1 MIVKI
6 KNKIR
11 KKTEGRP
18 IESACKI
25 VLSVKIRVDFVKTIC
40 YTVDKRSG
48 AMFTKVYLKNFRS
61 FDEFELNLT
70 RKNGIPKKLAII
82 YGENGAGKSNLMSA
96 FVLLNELKQTMDVR
110 DFYEE
115 LLSQESPFKDKEIG
129 QSLKKQLIDGLRDIR
144 AIIRDYRMIGC
155 EDIIVAEYE
164 FCIGNNFGS
173 YRVEFDQE
181 EIVYERL
188 EYLLNKRRGVHFEC
202 SRDGIEINKAIIKD
216 KDFYTDIK
224 ATAKRFWGKHSL
236 LAIIEHE
243 LADKANSYGRENL
256 SETFFDVLI
265 ELSMLSCFVKY
276 GHRQWNSIYAP
287 LSVFNSADSGKIPK
301 AKESQLDLAEQVFT
315 QFFSAINSDIHRAY
329 YKRSYSDKWVEYS
342 LHLDKTI
349 AGKDCSI
356 DFAKESTGN
365 HQLLDVLCY
374 LLIACLDGVVVL
386 DEADSGIHDLL
397 FKKIIQEIAGNISGQ
412 VIMTTHN
419 TTLMETDFARESTYV
434 MSEEETGRM
443 VVRAI
448 SNYENRTYISNNI
461 RNKYLNNDYEGLPKV
476 TEIDFAP
483 IINKIIDKFN

>member
-1 MIVKI
+1 MSRRKKEIS
-6 KNKIR
+6 NKIER
-11 KKTEGRP
+11 EFIKSTHKCTL
-18 IESACKI
+18 C
-25 VLSVKIRVDFVKTIC
+25 VKIRVDFEKTMW
-40 YTVDKRSG
+40 YTVAKRSD
-48 AMFTKVYLKNFRS
+48 AMFTKVYLKNLRS
-61 FDEFELNLT
+61 FDEFELNLAG
-70 RKNGIPKKLAII
+70 KNGIPKKLAII

-110 DFYEE
+110 DIYEE
-115 LLSQESPFKDKEIG
+115 LLSQEALFKDKEIED
-129 QSLKKQLIDGLRDIR
+129 SLKKQLIDGLRDIR

-155 EDIIVAEYE
+155 EDTIVAEYE

-181 EIVYERL
+181 EIVYEKL

-265 ELSMLSCFVKY
+265 ELSMLSCYVKY

-287 LSVFNSADSGKIPK
+287 LSVFNSADRGKISK
-301 AKESQLDLAEQVFT
+301 DKESQLDLAEQVFT
-315 QFFSAINSDIHRAY
+315 KFFSAINSDIHRAY
-329 YKRSYSDKWVEYS
+329 YKRSYSDKWIEYS
-342 LHLDKTI
+342 LYLDKTI

-365 HQLLDVLCY
+365 HQLLNVLCY
-374 LLIACLDGVVVL
+374 LLIACLGGNVVL

-397 FKKIIQEIAGNISGQ
+397 FKKILQEVVDSISGQ

-434 MSEEETGRM
+434 MSEEKTGRT

-448 SNYENRTYISNNI
+448 SNYENRTYVSNNI
-461 RNKYLNNDYEGLPKV
+461 RNKYLNNNYEGLPKV

-483 IINKIIDKFN
+483 IIKNITDVFN

>member
-1 MIVKI
+1 
-6 KNKIR
+6 
-11 KKTEGRP
+11 
-18 IESACKI
+18 
-25 VLSVKIRVDFVKTIC
+25 
-40 YTVDKRSG
+40 
-48 AMFTKVYLKNFRS
+48 MFTRVYLKNFRS

-70 RKNGIPKKLAII
+70 GKNGVPKKLAVI

-96 FVLLNELKQTMDVR
+96 FVLLNELKQTMNVR
-110 DFYEE
+110 DLYED
-115 LLSQESPFKDKEIG
+115 LLSQESLFKDQEIG
-129 QSLKKQLIDGLRDIR
+129 EKLKRKLIDGLRDIR
-144 AIIRDYRMIGC
+144 AIICDYRMIDC
-155 EDIIVAEYE
+155 EGTVVAEYE
-164 FCIGNNFGS
+164 FRIGENSGS
-173 YRVEFDQE
+173 YRVEFDKE
-181 EIVYERL
+181 EIVYEKL
-188 EYLLNKRRGVHFEC
+188 EYMLNKRKGVHFEC
-202 SRDGIEINKAIIKD
+202 SSNEIMINKAIIKD

-224 ATAKRFWGKHSL
+224 AAAKRFWGKHSL
-236 LAIIEHE
+236 LAIVEHE
-243 LADKANSYGRENL
+243 LADKSNSYGSENL
-256 SETFFDVLI
+256 SETFFEVLV
-265 ELSMLSCFVKY
+265 ELSMLSCYVKY

-287 LSVFNSADSGKIPK
+287 LSVFNSADSGKISK
-301 AKESQLDLAEQVFT
+301 ENESQLDLAEQVFT
-315 QFFSAINSDIHRAY
+315 RFFCAINSNVNRAY
-329 YKRSYSDKWVEYS
+329 YKRAYKEKWVEYS
-342 LHLDKTI
+342 LFLEKTI
-349 AGKDCSI
+349 AGRVCSI

-397 FKKIIQEIAGNISGQ
+397 FKKIIQEVVGNISGQ